1 LGRIGLGQIGLGTN
15 FSGFEDI
22 KFENFSSNSRCQ
34 MKISYRKLAVVHL
47 DTGQFVPSPI
57 CPKPIRPNF
66 GQFVPV
72 PICLNIFQNGYTHQ
86 KCHVI

>member
-1 LGRIGLGQIGLGTN
+1 
-15 FSGFEDI
+15 
-22 KFENFSSNSRCQ
+22 

-57 CPKPIRPNF
+57 RPNF

-72 PICLNIFQNGYTHQ
+72 PICPNIFQNGYIFSSLKILK
-86 KCHVI
+86 KCVCL